1 MWSRW
6 KRVVPRSAVGLAK
19 NCTTSLL
26 KALNFFTWFLMFL
39 LPNVFLGGCILPP
52 DVGMD
57 ALWLTTEL
65 IIEATALP
73 KGMTWSSWVEV
84 LRIEPGSESASPL
97 PILADLP
104 NELFLDPFLNW
115 ARRKQQAWWRHRRGW
130 HRKQDEDLFWPVTAD
145 PRLSQSGSLLFCS
158 PEDFTSRNL
167 KYLDWI

>member
-1 MWSRW
+1 M
-6 KRVVPRSAVGLAK
+6 GLAK
-19 NCTTSLL
+19 NCINSLL

-39 LPNVFLGGCILPP
+39 LPKVFLGGCILPP

-104 NELFLDPFLNW
+104 NELFFDPFLNW